1 MDKLLEFY
9 NRNVNVL
16 DLGDGVT
23 LGRESVRGMDF
34 MTISRGNEVLYSW
47 WSNPNKKASKNPPK
61 HTGGKPSYVKLLIK
75 EMQKHPELSV
85 EAAGVIQK
93 LIPNVKW
100 GDNLLVHARSKKP
113 LRISDICE
121 ITRKSK
127 PFIIKTLNELKTAGL
142 LIKDAEGYKISSS
155 LIQKG
160 GGMYER
166 CHKP

>member
-16 DLGDGVT
+16 DLGNGLM
-23 LGRESVRGMDF
+23 LGRESVKGIDY
-34 MTISRGNEVLYSW
+34 MTISKGDEVLYSW
-47 WSNPNKKASKNPPK
+47 WHNPNKTVTNKPPK

-100 GDNLLVHARSKKP
+100 GDNLLIHTRSKKP

-121 ITRKSK
+121 ITHKSK
-127 PFIIKTLNELKTAGL
+127 PFIIKTFNELKAADL
-142 LIKDAEGYKISSS
+142 LVKDNEGYKISSS

-160 GGMYER
+160 GG
-166 CHKP
+166 KK